1 MRNADV
7 NRSAKRREERHRAT
21 VRRYEVKTEQP

>member
-7 NRSAKRREERHRAT
+7 NGSAKRREERYIAT